1 MLKRILM
8 AFVGSLCGVLLAVGV
23 LRVAVAFGW
32 LGERG
37 LRESADYLREV
48 IGLVNAH
55 YVDGQGVAASPE
67 GLARE
72 AIRNLVGS
80 LDPHSEFLEAEHFK
94 RFEEEL
100 DGDFGGIGVQVELRG
115 GRVVVIAPI
124 AGTPGER
131 AGLRRGD
138 EILRVDGD
146 EIGGSASSGSSTMD
160 DALKRLRGKPKT
172 LVRVSI
178 WRPGTEEELELEIVR
193 DRIEVDS
200 VREARL
206 LPERV
211 RADVTVGEDEA
222 VSAVE
227 GAAVNGAAVGPIGYI
242 QLVDFSARTGEQ
254 FLAALDK
261 LLGEGAEAL
270 VIDLRNNPGGLLD
283 AAVAVVEPFFNEG
296 ELIVYTQGRETEAGS
311 ADASG
316 ERTSRRERGKGGR
329 NRGARLAHE
338 EWRAAMVGEPV
349 ELPIAVLINAGTASA
364 AEIVTGALKDTRR
377 AVVVGERS
385 FGKGSVQTL
394 FKLRDGSGLRITTSR
409 YYTPSGV
416 SIHGHGIEPDVAL
429 VMSPE
434 EDDKLRL
441 QRARSDALEDEAAFE
456 ERFGFRPI
464 ADKQLDAAVDA
475 LRGVQLL
482 RERGFARALHKE
494 RLTAVEG
501 APLRVTGE
509 GAQTDSDSVGAS
521 LGSAESVDAV
531 AGREEAAVAQ

>member
-23 LRVAVAFGW
+23 LRVAAAFGW
-32 LGERG
+32 LGERD

-138 EILRVDGD
+138 EILRVDGH
-146 EIGGSASSGSSTMD
+146 EIGGEAHSGGSTMD

-172 LVRVSI
+172 RVQVSI
-178 WRPGTEEELELEIVR
+178 WRPGTEEELDLEIVR

-206 LPERV
+206 LPV
-211 RADVTVGEDEA
+211 RAESSESEA
-222 VSAVE
+222 
-227 GAAVNGAAVGPIGYI
+227 GANVWASDGAEVGPIGYI

-261 LLGEGAEAL
+261 LIGAGAEAL

-296 ELIVYTQGRETEAGS
+296 ELVVYTQGRDFS
-311 ADASG
+311 AERDGEKGRTRSQERSG
-316 ERTSRRERGKGGR
+316 KTGR
-329 NRGARLAHE
+329 ATRE

-349 ELPIAVLINAGTASA
+349 ELPIAVLINSGTASA

-394 FKLRDGSGLRITTSR
+394 FKLRDGAGLRITTSR

-429 VMSPE
+429 VMSPDD
-434 EDDKLRL
+434 DDKLRL
-441 QRARSDALEDEAAFE
+441 QRARSDALEDEAEFE
-456 ERFGFRPI
+456 ERFGFKPI
-464 ADKQLDAAVDA
+464 VDKQLEAAVDV

-482 RERGFARALHKE
+482 RVRGFARALHRE
-494 RLTAVEG
+494 RFEEAEATDEPV
-501 APLRVTGE
+501 
-509 GAQTDSDSVGAS
+509 QTDLLGTSLGGVVGAAGGEVS
-521 LGSAESVDAV
+521 GGAREAV
-531 AGREEAAVAQ
+531 LAQ

>member
-1 MLKRILM
+1 MLKRIFM

-23 LRVAVAFGW
+23 LRVAAAIGW
-32 LGERG
+32 LDGRE

-72 AIRNLVGS
+72 AIRTLVGS
-80 LDPHSEFLEAEHFK
+80 LDPHSEFLEADHFK

-100 DGDFGGIGVQVELRG
+100 DGDFGGIGVQVELRR

-138 EILRVDGD
+138 EILRVDGH
-146 EIGGSASSGSSTMD
+146 EIGGGQTSSGSSTMD
-160 DALKRLRGKPKT
+160 EALRRLRGKPKT
-172 LVRVSI
+172 PVRVSI
-178 WRPGTEEELELEIVR
+178 WRPATEEELDLEIVR

-206 LPERV
+206 LPM
-211 RADVTVGEDEA
+211 RAAGSREGVPDVWASDGAQVGL
-222 VSAVE
+222 
-227 GAAVNGAAVGPIGYI
+227 IGYI
-242 QLVDFSARTGEQ
+242 QLIDFSARTGEQ

-261 LLGEGAEAL
+261 LIGEGAEAL

-296 ELIVYTQGRETEAGS
+296 ELVVYTQGRETVGEE
-311 ADASG
+311 DATG
-316 ERTSRRERGKGGR
+316 ETRGNRARSRERGKTGR
-329 NRGARLAHE
+329 ATNE
-338 EWRAAMVGEPV
+338 EWRATMVGDPV
-349 ELPIAVLINAGTASA
+349 ELPIAVLINSGTASA
-364 AEIVTGALKDTRR
+364 AEIVTGALKDTGR

-429 VMSPE
+429 VMTPE

-441 QRARSDALEDEAAFE
+441 QRARSDTLEDEAEFE
-456 ERFGFRPI
+456 ERFGFKPI
-464 ADKQLDAAVDA
+464 ADKQLEAAVDV

-482 RERGFARALHKE
+482 RVRGFARALHNE
-494 RLTAVEG
+494 RRVQS
-501 APLRVTGE
+501 APL
-509 GAQTDSDSVGAS
+509 GAS
-521 LGSAESVDAV
+521 LGGVADLGDE
-531 AGREEAAVAQ
+531 AGRVREAVIAP

>member
-1 MLKRILM
+1 M

-23 LRVAVAFGW
+23 LRMAAAFGW
-32 LGERG
+32 LGERD

-72 AIRNLVGS
+72 AIRTLVGS
-80 LDPHSEFLEAEHFK
+80 LDPHSEFLEADHFK

-138 EILRVDGD
+138 EILRVDGH
-146 EIGGSASSGSSTMD
+146 EIGGSASSGGSTMD

-172 LVRVSI
+172 PVRVSI
-178 WRPGTEEELELEIVR
+178 WRPGMEEELELEIVR

-206 LPERV
+206 LPERAAMGNGEGHV
-211 RADVTVGEDEA
+211 AADVWASG
-222 VSAVE
+222 
-227 GAAVNGAAVGPIGYI
+227 GAEVGPIGYI

-261 LLGEGAEAL
+261 LIGAGAEAL
-270 VIDLRNNPGGLLD
+270 VLDLRNNPGGLLD

-296 ELIVYTQGRETEAGS
+296 ELVVYTQGREESAGLGEAESSRTRGGDRAKSGRGS
-311 ADASG
+311 A
-316 ERTSRRERGKGGR
+316 
-329 NRGARLAHE
+329 ARMTRE

-349 ELPIAVLINAGTASA
+349 ELPIAVLINSGTASA
-364 AEIVTGALKDTRR
+364 AEIVTGALKDTGR

-429 VMSPE
+429 VMTPE
-434 EDDKLRL
+434 DDDKLRL
-441 QRARSDALEDEAAFE
+441 QRARSDALEDFKAFE
-456 ERFGFRPI
+456 ERFGFEPI
-464 ADKQLDAAVDA
+464 ADKQLAAAVDV

-482 RERGFARALHKE
+482 RGRGFARALHSE
-494 RLTAVEG
+494 RLGEAGATEEPSQTDSLSALLGEG
-501 APLRVTGE
+501 DAVTGE
-509 GAQTDSDSVGAS
+509 V
-521 LGSAESVDAV
+521 LGDAK
-531 AGREEAAVAQ
+531 EAVFAP

>member
-23 LRVAVAFGW
+23 LRVAAAFGW
-32 LGERG
+32 LDERG

-48 IGLVNAH
+48 IGLVNTH

-72 AIRNLVGS
+72 AIRTLVGS
-80 LDPHSEFLEAEHFK
+80 LDPHSEFLEAEQFK

-100 DGDFGGIGVQVELRG
+100 DGDFGGIGVQVELRR

-131 AGLRRGD
+131 AGLRCGD
-138 EILRVDGD
+138 EILRVDGH
-146 EIGGSASSGSSTMD
+146 EIGGSGVGASSGGSTMD
-160 DALKRLRGKPKT
+160 EALKRLRGKPKT
-172 LVRVSI
+172 PVQVSI

-206 LPERV
+206 LNQSLS
-211 RADVTVGEDEA
+211 AASSGESETNVWA
-222 VSAVE
+222 RE
-227 GAAVNGAAVGPIGYI
+227 GAEVGPIGYI

-261 LLGEGAEAL
+261 LIGEGAEAL
-270 VIDLRNNPGGLLD
+270 VLDLRNNPGGLLD
-283 AAVAVVEPFFNEG
+283 AAVTVVEPFFNEG
-296 ELIVYTQGRETEAGS
+296 ELVVYTQGRETVSEG
-311 ADASG
+311 DVGG
-316 ERTSRRERGKGGR
+316 ETRGGHTRSRERGRSGR
-329 NRGARLAHE
+329 PTRE
-338 EWRAAMVGEPV
+338 EWRASMVGDPV
-349 ELPIAVLINAGTASA
+349 ELPIAVLINSGTASA
-364 AEIVTGALKDTRR
+364 AEIVTGALKDTGR

-394 FKLRDGSGLRITTSR
+394 FRLRDGAGLRITTSR

-429 VMSPE
+429 VMTPE
-434 EDDKLRL
+434 DDDKLRL
-441 QRARSDALEDEAAFE
+441 QRVRSDALEDEAEFE

-464 ADKQLDAAVDA
+464 ADKQLEAAVDV

-482 RERGFARALHKE
+482 RVRGFARALRRE
-494 RLTAVEG
+494 RFEEAE
-501 APLRVTGE
+501 ATGE
-509 GAQTDSDSVGAS
+509 PVQSDSFSAS
-521 LGSAESVDAV
+521 LGVADSVDASGELREGV
-531 AGREEAAVAQ
+531 ATP

>member
-1 MLKRILM
+1 VPTVRVMLKRILM

-23 LRVAVAFGW
+23 LRVAAAFGW
-32 LGERG
+32 LGDRG

-72 AIRNLVGS
+72 AIRTLVGS

-94 RFEEEL
+94 RFEEDL

-124 AGTPGER
+124 TGTPGER

-138 EILRVDGD
+138 EIVRVDGH

-172 LVRVSI
+172 PVRVGI

-193 DRIEVDS
+193 ERIEVDS

-206 LPERV
+206 LPSRL
-211 RADVTVGEDEA
+211 GH
-222 VSAVE
+222 SVE
-227 GAAVNGAAVGPIGYI
+227 GAGDGAGNGTADTGAAAGEEDLGPIGYI

-254 FLAALDK
+254 FLTTLDK
-261 LLGEGAEAL
+261 LIEQGAAAL
-270 VIDLRNNPGGLLD
+270 VLDLRNNPGGLLD

-296 ELIVYTQGRETEAGS
+296 ELVVYTQGRDFSPEHDRKMG
-311 ADASG
+311 
-316 ERTSRRERGKGGR
+316 RTRSREWGKTGR
-329 NRGARLAHE
+329 ARHE
-338 EWRAAMVGEPV
+338 ELRAAMVGEPV
-349 ELPIAVLINAGTASA
+349 ALPIAVLINSGTASA
-364 AEIVTGALKDTRR
+364 AEIVTGALKDTGR

-416 SIHGHGIEPDVAL
+416 SIHGRGIEPDVAL

-434 EDDKLRL
+434 DDDKLRL
-441 QRARSDALEDEAAFE
+441 QRARRDALGDEVEFE
-456 ERFGFRPI
+456 ERFGFKPI
-464 ADKQLDAAVDA
+464 ADKQLEAAVDV

-482 RERGFARALHKE
+482 RARGFARALHNE
-494 RLTAVEG
+494 RQS
-501 APLRVTGE
+501 
-509 GAQTDSDSVGAS
+509 QTVSLGAS
-521 LGSAESVDAV
+521 LGVADSADSS
-531 AGREEAAVAQ
+531 GEAQEGGFAP

>member
-23 LRVAVAFGW
+23 LRMAAAFGW
-32 LGERG
+32 LEGRE

-100 DGDFGGIGVQVELRG
+100 DGDFGGIGVQVELRR

-138 EILRVDGD
+138 EILRVDGH
-146 EIGGSASSGSSTMD
+146 EIGGGESSSGSSTMD
-160 DALKRLRGKPKT
+160 EALKRLRGKPKT
-172 LVRVSI
+172 PVRVSI
-178 WRPGTEEELELEIVR
+178 WRPGTEEELDLEIVR

-200 VREARL
+200 VREARV
-206 LPERV
+206 LPM
-211 RADVTVGEDEA
+211 RAAGGNGD
-222 VSAVE
+222 
-227 GAAVNGAAVGPIGYI
+227 GAAEVWASDGAEVGPIGYI

-261 LLGEGAEAL
+261 LIGEGAEAL
-270 VIDLRNNPGGLLD
+270 VLDLRNNPGGLLD

-296 ELIVYTQGRETEAGS
+296 ELVVYTQGRDFS
-311 ADASG
+311 AERDG
-316 ERTSRRERGKGGR
+316 EKGRTRSRERGKTGR
-329 NRGARLAHE
+329 ATNE

-349 ELPIAVLINAGTASA
+349 DLPIAVLINSGTASA
-364 AEIVTGALKDTRR
+364 AEIVTGALKDTGR

-434 EDDKLRL
+434 DDDKLRL
-441 QRARSDALEDEAAFE
+441 QRARSDALENEAEFE

-464 ADKQLDAAVDA
+464 ADKQLEAAVDV

-482 RERGFARALHKE
+482 RVRGFARALHNE
-494 RLTAVEG
+494 RLGEAG
-501 APLRVTGE
+501 ATDE
-509 GAQTDSDSVGAS
+509 SAQADS
-521 LGSAESVDAV
+521 LGALLGGGDAV
-531 AGREEAAVAQ
+531 SDASEEAGGGVFAR

>member
-23 LRVAVAFGW
+23 LRVATAFGW
-32 LGERG
+32 LDG
-37 LRESADYLREV
+37 RELQASADYLREV
-48 IGLVNAH
+48 IGLVNTH

-72 AIRNLVGS
+72 AIRTLVGS

-115 GRVVVIAPI
+115 GRLVVIAPI
-124 AGTPGER
+124 GGTPGER

-138 EILRVDGD
+138 EILRVDGH
-146 EIGGSASSGSSTMD
+146 EIGGTASSGGSTMD

-172 LVRVSI
+172 PVRLSI

-206 LPERV
+206 LPSRV
-211 RADVTVGEDEA
+211 AAGASEA
-222 VSAVE
+222 RGDLWASGGLE
-227 GAAVNGAAVGPIGYI
+227 VGPIGYI

-254 FLAALDK
+254 FLAALDR
-261 LLGEGAEAL
+261 LIGGGAEAL
-270 VIDLRNNPGGLLD
+270 VIDLRNNPGGLLE
-283 AAVAVVEPFFNEG
+283 AAVAVVEPFFKEG
-296 ELIVYTQGRETEAGS
+296 ELVVYTQGREESAGS
-311 ADASG
+311 GGAESRRTRGG
-316 ERTSRRERGKGGR
+316 ERARSGRGSA
-329 NRGARLAHE
+329 ARTTRQ

-349 ELPIAVLINAGTASA
+349 ELPIAVLINSGTASA
-364 AEIVTGALKDTRR
+364 AEIVTGALKDTGR

-441 QRARSDALEDEAAFE
+441 QRARSDALEDLEEFEA
-456 ERFGFRPI
+456 RFGFRPI

-482 RERGFARALHKE
+482 RVRGFARALHRE
-494 RLTAVEG
+494 RLGEVG
-501 APLRVTGE
+501 ATE
-509 GAQTDSDSVGAS
+509 AQAQTDSLSAL
-521 LGSAESVDAV
+521 LGEGEATTGEESGGVKEAV
-531 AGREEAAVAQ
+531 LAQ

>member
-8 AFVGSLCGVLLAVGV
+8 AFVGSLCGVILAVGV
-23 LRVAVAFGW
+23 LRVAAAFGW
-32 LGERG
+32 LDGRD

-72 AIRNLVGS
+72 AIRTLVGS
-80 LDPHSEFLEAEHFK
+80 LDPHSEYLEAEHFK

-100 DGDFGGIGVQVELRG
+100 DGDFGGIGVQVEFRR

-138 EILRVDGD
+138 EILRVDGH
-146 EIGGSASSGSSTMD
+146 EIGGSASSSGGSTMD
-160 DALKRLRGKPKT
+160 EALKRLRGKPKT
-172 LVRVSI
+172 PVRVSI

-206 LPERV
+206 LPMRAEQAGRGDSG
-211 RADVTVGEDEA
+211 ADVWA
-222 VSAVE
+222 S
-227 GAAVNGAAVGPIGYI
+227 NGAEVGPIGYI

-261 LLGEGAEAL
+261 LIGAGAEAL

-283 AAVAVVEPFFNEG
+283 AAVAVVEPFFKEG
-296 ELIVYTQGRETEAGS
+296 ELVVYTQGRERVDGGDAAGS
-311 ADASG
+311 AGGSRTRSSRERARV
-316 ERTSRRERGKGGR
+316 ERTTR
-329 NRGARLAHE
+329 E
-338 EWRAAMVGEPV
+338 EWRAAMVGDPV
-349 ELPIAVLINAGTASA
+349 ELPIAVLINSGTASA

-434 EDDKLRL
+434 DDDKLRL
-441 QRARSDALEDEAAFE
+441 QRARSDALEDFKEFE
-456 ERFGFRPI
+456 ERFGFAPI
-464 ADKQLDAAVDA
+464 ADKQLDAAVDV

-482 RERGFARALHKE
+482 RVRGFARALHSE
-494 RLTAVEG
+494 RLGEAG
-501 APLRVTGE
+501 ATEEPPDLL
-509 GAQTDSDSVGAS
+509 GAS
-521 LGSAESVDAV
+521 LGGVVNAASGAASEGAGEAV
-531 AGREEAAVAQ
+531 FAQ

>member
-8 AFVGSLCGVLLAVGV
+8 AFVGSLCGVLLALGV

-72 AIRNLVGS
+72 AIRTLVGS

-172 LVRVSI
+172 AVRVSI
-178 WRPGTEEELELEIVR
+178 WRPGTEEELEMEIVR

-211 RADVTVGEDEA
+211 RADGAVGEDETA
-222 VSAVE
+222 SAIV
-227 GAAVNGAAVGPIGYI
+227 GATGNGAAVGPIGYI

-261 LLGEGAEAL
+261 LIGEGAEAL

-283 AAVAVVEPFFNEG
+283 AAVAVVEPFFKEG
-296 ELIVYTQGRETEAGS
+296 ELVVYTQGRETVSEGDAG
-311 ADASG
+311 G
-316 ERTSRRERGKGGR
+316 EMRGSRTRSRGR
-329 NRGARLAHE
+329 AKTGRAPNE

-456 ERFGFRPI
+456 ERFGFKPI
-464 ADKQLDAAVDA
+464 ADKQLEAAADV

-482 RERGFARALHKE
+482 RERGFARALHNQ
-494 RLTAVEG
+494 RLTA
-501 APLRVTGE
+501 AT
-509 GAQTDSDSVGAS
+509 
-521 LGSAESVDAV
+521 
-531 AGREEAAVAQ
+531 EEMAKEATLLP